1 MCTNVLYGASA
12 QLFKCKY
19 IFITSCSFLLCS
31 ITQIPVL
38 QDAREE
44 LRSSMAKD
52 AVTIKN
58 ESLRSD
64 EGENC
69 TKIPPN
75 ANEGKLHTQLPKDLS
90 LDFQKKI
97 TLSKHEK
104 QDKAVNSFLG
114 VQETYKQLVGM
125 YKLGW
130 IAYKVLIV
138 L

>member
-1 MCTNVLYGASA
+1 
-12 QLFKCKY
+12 
-19 IFITSCSFLLCS
+19 
-31 ITQIPVL
+31 
-38 QDAREE
+38 
-44 LRSSMAKD
+44 MAKD

-64 EGENC
+64 EDENC
-69 TKIPPN
+69 TKILSN
-75 ANEGKLHTQLPKDLS
+75 ANEGKLHTQLPKDIS

-114 VQETYKQLVGM
+114 DQETYKQLVGM
-125 YKLGW
+125 YKLGR